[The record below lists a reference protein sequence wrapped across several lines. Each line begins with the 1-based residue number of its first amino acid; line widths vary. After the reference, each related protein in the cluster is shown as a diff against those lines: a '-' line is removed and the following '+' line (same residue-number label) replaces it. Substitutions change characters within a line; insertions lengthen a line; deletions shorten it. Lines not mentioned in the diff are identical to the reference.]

1 MEAFLCR
8 VARKVLME
16 DCVREREWKKKGGVA
31 EEAGTGS
38 REVTEEL
45 FM

>member
-8 VARKVLME
+8 AARKVLME
-16 DCVREREWKKKGGVA
+16 DCVRRKRMKKKGGVA
-31 EEAGTGS
+31 KEAGTGS